1 VNLSKRDDKRLVSA
15 AARLDEALALRD
27 ISKFMTES
35 SETIRQQGD
44 YAAAA
49 TATRINRTALY
60 KMVSANGNPAASTL
74 ISLLAHLGLRLSVQ
88 PLDDAGGPSAVRFS
102 ADTGEI
108 TQFDSGRD

>member
-1 VNLSKRDDKRLVSA
+1 MDLSKRDVNRLASA

-27 ISKFMTES
+27 ISKFMAEL
-35 SETIRQQGD
+35 SETIHQQGG

-49 TATRINRTALY
+49 TATGINRTALY

-74 ISLLAHLGLRLSVQ
+74 ICLLTHLGLRLSVQ
-88 PLDDAGGPSAVRFS
+88 PLDDAGRPSAVRFS

-108 TQFDSGRD
+108 TQFDSRTD